1 MQVSYQSKNLVVVLS
16 IMLLVTLFIHVYM
29 IHQVLRKTL
38 YLILYF
44 KRMKQLIVHVMIIL
58 SQIKFD

>member
-1 MQVSYQSKNLVVVLS
+1 MQVSYQSRNLVVVLS
-16 IMLLVTLFIHVYM
+16 IMLLVTSFIHVYM

-44 KRMKQLIVHVMIIL
+44 KRMKQLIVHVMMIL